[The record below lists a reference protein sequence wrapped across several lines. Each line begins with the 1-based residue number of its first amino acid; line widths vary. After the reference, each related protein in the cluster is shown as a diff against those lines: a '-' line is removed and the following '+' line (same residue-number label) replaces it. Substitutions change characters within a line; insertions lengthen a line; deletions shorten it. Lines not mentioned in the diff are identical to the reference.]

1 MGTSGSCSANIAA
14 QAAILRIIQSVDSVV
29 ATQAGTVTLRLLVP
43 NGSCSLLI
51 GKKGV
56 QINQISSDSGAKIQ
70 IARAEE
76 MPAEL
81 QAVERLVIIESRT
94 SEAEQQVTSA
104 CAMISDKLGDAID
117 SGVGGGD
124 FSRQP
129 QRPAY
134 QQQQPTYQQQ
144 QPMQQ
149 MYHNSP
155 PMGAM
160 QPMQQPPPMMPP
172 AVPSMQQMQQSPY
185 GAPPPPAY
193 QQPPPPQYADASSS
207 PRMQTQPQY
216 GSSMQT
222 QPQYGA
228 AAGISSGPDTPVHML
243 IPSSQVGRAI
253 GKGGSVIKQVSAL
266 CGNSVQIQI
275 EKDDHPA
282 ATNKM
287 GVPMRQ
293 IGATAPSVELAHKA
307 LGLLLTTV
315 HNHEPESNWTMI
327 CVPVATQDL

>member
-1 MGTSGSCSANIAA
+1 MGTSVSCSANIAA

-160 QPMQQPPPMMPP
+160 QQPPPMMPP
-172 AVPSMQQMQQSPY
+172 AVPSMQQMQRSPY

-193 QQPPPPQYADASSS
+193 QQPPPPQYADANSS
-207 PRMQTQPQY
+207 
-216 GSSMQT
+216 
-222 QPQYGA
+222 
-228 AAGISSGPDTPVHML
+228 
-243 IPSSQVGRAI
+243 
-253 GKGGSVIKQVSAL
+253 
-266 CGNSVQIQI
+266 
-275 EKDDHPA
+275 
-282 ATNKM
+282 
-287 GVPMRQ
+287 
-293 IGATAPSVELAHKA
+293 
-307 LGLLLTTV
+307 
-315 HNHEPESNWTMI
+315 
-327 CVPVATQDL
+327 

>member
-1 MGTSGSCSANIAA
+1 MGIPSNTMKRARSEGNRSLVLLVPPAAVALVIGKGGSTIKEIQQNSTANVTFEKQDTFLQGAPHRRVTITSGRWSANIAA

-56 QINQISSDSGAKIQ
+56 QINQI
-70 IARAEE
+70 
-76 MPAEL
+76 
-81 QAVERLVIIESRT
+81 
-94 SEAEQQVTSA
+94 
-104 CAMISDKLGDAID
+104 
-117 SGVGGGD
+117 
-124 FSRQP
+124 
-129 QRPAY
+129 
-134 QQQQPTYQQQ
+134 
-144 QPMQQ
+144 
-149 MYHNSP
+149 
-155 PMGAM
+155 
-160 QPMQQPPPMMPP
+160 
-172 AVPSMQQMQQSPY
+172 
-185 GAPPPPAY
+185 
-193 QQPPPPQYADASSS
+193 
-207 PRMQTQPQY
+207 
-216 GSSMQT
+216 
-222 QPQYGA
+222 
-228 AAGISSGPDTPVHML
+228 GISSGPDTTVHML

-275 EKDDHPA
+275 EKDDHAA

>member
-1 MGTSGSCSANIAA
+1 MGHPSNTMKRARSEGNRSLVLLVPPAAVALVIGKGGSTIKEIQQNSTANVTFEKQDTFLQGAPHRRVTITSGRWSANIAA

-124 FSRQP
+124 FNRQHTSSNSQCSRCTIIRRQWEQCNQCSSHP
-129 QRPAY
+129 Q
-134 QQQQPTYQQQ
+134 
-144 QPMQQ
+144 
-149 MYHNSP
+149 
-155 PMGAM
+155 
-160 QPMQQPPPMMPP
+160 
-172 AVPSMQQMQQSPY
+172 
-185 GAPPPPAY
+185 
-193 QQPPPPQYADASSS
+193 
-207 PRMQTQPQY
+207 
-216 GSSMQT
+216 
-222 QPQYGA
+222 
-228 AAGISSGPDTPVHML
+228 
-243 IPSSQVGRAI
+243 
-253 GKGGSVIKQVSAL
+253 
-266 CGNSVQIQI
+266 
-275 EKDDHPA
+275 
-282 ATNKM
+282 
-287 GVPMRQ
+287 
-293 IGATAPSVELAHKA
+293 
-307 LGLLLTTV
+307 
-315 HNHEPESNWTMI
+315 
-327 CVPVATQDL
+327 